1 MKYLTEGF
9 VTEEVAADV
18 EKFFAENSF
27 PATERTVQQSMESI
41 RINAAWLKR
50 DEKNIQEYLQ
60 NVCA

>member
-1 MKYLTEGF
+1 MKYLTEDF

-18 EKFFAENSF
+18 EKFFAANSF
-27 PATERTVQQSMESI
+27 PATERTVQQSLESI